1 MGKLRHIFKLAA
13 VALIGSSGMLTG
25 CGYRAALHA
34 SYIPEVT
41 DSTLYPGVKPEYQQ
55 LAALMEKDTGIPPST
70 GYTIGFIPD

>member
-1 MGKLRHIFKLAA
+1 MGKLSHIFKLAA
-13 VALIGSSGMLTG
+13 VALIGGSLMLTG

-55 LAALMEKDTGIPPST
+55 LAALLERIPAFRQARGTP
-70 GYTIGFIPD
+70 